1 MTDEMNTTTGVAL
14 DVWDIV
20 AVVIYFGLI
29 MGVGLLVSQPFEAFH
44 HLYGYAESHC
54 VPPTTKTVLW
64 LFSKGILLKQYK
76 L

>member
-44 HLYGYAESHC
+44 QLSLWICRKHFWNF
-54 VPPTTKTVLW
+54 PPTYVEIPIRVFQTL
-64 LFSKGILLKQYK
+64 
-76 L
+76 

>member
-29 MGVGLLVSQPFEAFH
+29 MGVGLLVSQSFEAFH
-44 HLYGYAESHC
+44 HLSLWIGIKPFWNF
-54 VPPTTKTVLW
+54 PPTYVEIPKR
-64 LFSKGILLKQYK
+64 
-76 L
+76 

>member
-29 MGVGLLVSQPFEAFH
+29 MGVGLLVSQSFEAFH
-44 HLYGYAESHC
+44 HLNGYAES
-54 VPPTTKTVLW
+54 L
-64 LFSKGILLKQYK
+64 SGIFHQSTWKYR
-76 L
+76 

>member
-29 MGVGLLVSQPFEAFH
+29 MGVGLLVSQLLKPFITFP
-44 HLYGYAESHC
+44 YGYAESISGIFHQ
-54 VPPTTKTVLW
+54 PTWK
-64 LFSKGILLKQYK
+64 YR
-76 L
+76 